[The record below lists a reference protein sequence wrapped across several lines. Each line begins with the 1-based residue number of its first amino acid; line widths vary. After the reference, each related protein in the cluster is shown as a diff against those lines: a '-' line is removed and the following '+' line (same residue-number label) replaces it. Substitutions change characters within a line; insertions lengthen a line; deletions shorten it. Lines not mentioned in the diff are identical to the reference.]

1 MQRFAYAFAP
11 SLALLVVA
19 PACADEV
26 VFDAPDAAPQP
37 VFAELPPAP
46 ADWLLLFD
54 RSASWS
60 RREDRFDGLKDGVTA
75 FLAARSGDIELAAT
89 YFPRAFDA
97 NASCDVADFSTAEL
111 TWPAT
116 NEDVTAALAGWDI
129 TSTGSTLGPALEGA
143 GLIAGARRVARPG
156 RSTSIVILTD
166 AAPGEDET
174 CETSAWDAIAGVARD
189 VFAAGRGPNVH
200 VVGVLGTA
208 TAPDHPAK
216 VGGIA
221 VAGGGYAAFV
231 NGGQSDIA
239 ASALGVLRDLE
250 SRAAVCTRAL
260 PAGFVP
266 DALTVT
272 SPDGTV
278 TELARAADASACA
291 GPQFF
296 LDDPAAPTTA
306 TLCSGD
312 GGIGGVCEVTF
323 LRSRVAGSPTVVG
336 RAGASSRP

>member
-1 MQRFAYAFAP
+1 MRLFACA
-11 SLALLVVA
+11 LAVLAVA
-19 PACADEV
+19 PACADEMT
-26 VFDAPDAAPQP
+26 FDPPADAAPEP
-37 VFAELPPAP
+37 VYAELPAAP
-46 ADWLLLFD
+46 ADWLLVFD

-60 RREDRFDGLKDGVTA
+60 RREDRFDGLKDGVNG
-75 FLAARSGDIELAAT
+75 FLAARGADIELAAT

-97 NASCDVADFSTAEL
+97 NASCEVADFSTAEL
-111 TWPAT
+111 TWPAA
-116 NEDVTAALAGWDI
+116 NEDVSAALAGWDI

-143 GLIAGARRVARPG
+143 GVIAGARRAARPG
-156 RSTSIVILTD
+156 RSTSIVLLTD

-174 CETSAWDAIAGVARD
+174 CETSAWDAAAAVARD

-200 VVGVLGTA
+200 VLGVLGTA

-239 ASALGVLRDLE
+239 RSAQDVLRDLE
-250 SRAAVCTRAL
+250 SRAAICTRVL

-272 SPDGTV
+272 SPDGAV
-278 TELARAADASACA
+278 TELTRAADATACA
-291 GPQFF
+291 GEQFF

-306 TLCSGD
+306 TLCSGE
-312 GGIGGVCEVTF
+312 GGVGGVCEVTF
-323 LRSRVAGSPTVVG
+323 LRSRVAGAPTVTG
-336 RAGASSRP
+336 RAGVPSPM